1 LSFFFVGHRLVCR
14 GDENENMNGS
24 PIYMRVMGGAQSLG
38 GWGLMAPG
46 LLLIGVALAIILWPE
61 LLAYLVAGVL
71 LMAGIS
77 LTAWGWSMRRLA
89 RRQSRSAVYYE
100 VR

>member
-1 LSFFFVGHRLVCR
+1 
-14 GDENENMNGS
+14 MNGS
-24 PIYMRVMGGAQSLG
+24 PIYTRVVGGAQSLG

-46 LLLIGVALAIILWPE
+46 LLLTAMALAIILWPE

-71 LMAGIS
+71 LLAGVS
-77 LTAWGWSMRRLA
+77 LTVWGWSMRRLA
-89 RRQSRSAVYYE
+89 RRQQRSTVYYE